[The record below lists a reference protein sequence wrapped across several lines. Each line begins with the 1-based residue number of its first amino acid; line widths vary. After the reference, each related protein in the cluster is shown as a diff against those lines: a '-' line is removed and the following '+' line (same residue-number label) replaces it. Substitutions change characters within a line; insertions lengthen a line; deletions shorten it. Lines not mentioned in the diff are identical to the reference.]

1 MRNRIIKF
9 RAWDT
14 KEKYMYECPTIQ
26 LCCHPDGTHTYTTMA
41 FGQRRILMQYT
52 GLKDKNG
59 VEIYEGDIIRFAE
72 FKPDLERLPWKW
84 MMDEKGKGYEVIFE
98 LGYFG
103 FKREKGSGSNN
114 LYSHQIEYSEV
125 IGNIYQNNNLIK

>member
-1 MRNRIIKF
+1 
-9 RAWDT
+9 
-14 KEKYMYECPTIQ
+14 MYECPTIQ

-59 VEIYEGDIIRFAE
+59 VEIYEGDIYLNTFDDYYKMQLVVKYDMGT
-72 FKPDLERLPWKW
+72 FDLNNSN
-84 MMDEKGKGYEVIFE
+84 EK
-98 LGYFG
+98 
-103 FKREKGSGSNN
+103 
-114 LYSHQIEYSEV
+114 EV